1 MFHLTQILVPLIVGG
16 QQRHSDDS
24 IGEGGLG
31 EAAPLVPHA
40 CAAWPQLCGRQQL
53 RGQQAQLE
61 RGLALAGAVVLRL
74 LVVEGLVRLGP
85 RVEEGMQGS
94 DINTIVLSDTA
105 VSVFIRRF
113 ITRLFITARIV
124 VRYQCINIT
133 CTRVLKFIEKITNV
147 IFLILDPSSPPLAF
161 VFSAVSPLQ
170 LPSSDHES
178 QLSGHLQF

>member
-85 RVEEGMQGS
+85 GVEEGMQGS
-94 DINTIVLSDTA
+94 ES
-105 VSVFIRRF
+105 
-113 ITRLFITARIV
+113 TRL
-124 VRYQCINIT
+124 Y
-133 CTRVLKFIEKITNV
+133 
-147 IFLILDPSSPPLAF
+147 FLTLLL
-161 VFSAVSPLQ
+161 VC
-170 LPSSDHES
+170 SSDDS
-178 QLSGHLQF
+178 SLDSSSLLG

>member
-85 RVEEGMQGS
+85 GVEEGMQGS

-133 CTRVLKFIEKITNV
+133 CTRVLKFILENHKCY
-147 IFLILDPSSPPLAF
+147 LLDPSSPPLAF

>member
-94 DINTIVLSDTA
+94 DINKIVLSDTA

-133 CTRVLKFIEKITNV
+133 CTRVLKFIEKN
-147 IFLILDPSSPPLAF
+147 F
-161 VFSAVSPLQ
+161 
-170 LPSSDHES
+170 
-178 QLSGHLQF
+178 